1 MKRFLKIIK
10 RLQPY
15 KKWLGL
21 SIFFNVLMAIFTIA
35 GIPLFIPFFEILF
48 SDKKATVITEN
59 GSGIKEDITNL
70 LSGVLSETDP
80 DTALNYIIF
89 LIIFIFLLKNVSR
102 YLAHFFIAPVRNGF
116 IRDLRKELFD
126 HLISLPI
133 QFFKKNKKGDLL
145 ARMSMDIQETE
156 NSILNILE
164 TLIKSPLLILGSLI
178 FMFYVSYELTL
189 LVLLMIPFTILII
202 GGLSRTL
209 KRQSGVAQE
218 KLGDLMA
225 ILDEAVT
232 GNKIIKSF
240 NANQLL
246 KNKFAKTNNSH
257 KHLLTRIL
265 WRKDLGSPLAEILA
279 VMVIAGLMY
288 YAARLVFIDKLS
300 PDTFFAFIYAFFIII
315 EPAKS
320 FSAAFYSYR
329 TGVADLER
337 LVKLL
342 NIQNPVE
349 LNPNGISISDLKEKI
364 EFHGVSYQYP
374 DGASPVL
381 KNISLEI
388 KKGQKIAIVGASGAG
403 KTTLVDLLP
412 RFMDYNEGKILIDGI
427 SIKELN
433 LQDLRS
439 IIGIVTQDSIL
450 FNDTIGQNISFGMQA
465 KSLEQIKGAA
475 KIANID
481 SFVDELP
488 LTYNSLVGD
497 QGNKLSGGQK
507 QRIAIA
513 RAVLKNA
520 PILILDE
527 ATSSLDSASEK
538 KVQQALKIL
547 MKDKTAL
554 IIAHRLSTVQ
564 EADKIIVLQ
573 DGKIIEAGNHEELM
587 HKNGEYFKFVQLQT
601 LKKDWTE

>member
-1 MKRFLKIIK
+1 
-10 RLQPY
+10 
-15 KKWLGL
+15 
-21 SIFFNVLMAIFTIA
+21 
-35 GIPLFIPFFEILF
+35 
-48 SDKKATVITEN
+48 
-59 GSGIKEDITNL
+59 
-70 LSGVLSETDP
+70 
-80 DTALNYIIF
+80 
-89 LIIFIFLLKNVSR
+89 
-102 YLAHFFIAPVRNGF
+102 
-116 IRDLRKELFD
+116 
-126 HLISLPI
+126 
-133 QFFKKNKKGDLL
+133 
-145 ARMSMDIQETE
+145 
-156 NSILNILE
+156 
-164 TLIKSPLLILGSLI
+164 
-178 FMFYVSYELTL
+178 
-189 LVLLMIPFTILII
+189 
-202 GGLSRTL
+202 
-209 KRQSGVAQE
+209 
-218 KLGDLMA
+218 
-225 ILDEAVT
+225 
-232 GNKIIKSF
+232 
-240 NANQLL
+240 
-246 KNKFAKTNNSH
+246 
-257 KHLLTRIL
+257 
-265 WRKDLGSPLAEILA
+265 
-279 VMVIAGLMY
+279 
-288 YAARLVFIDKLS
+288 
-300 PDTFFAFIYAFFIII
+300 
-315 EPAKS
+315 
-320 FSAAFYSYR
+320 
-329 TGVADLER
+329 
-337 LVKLL
+337 
-342 NIQNPVE
+342 
-349 LNPNGISISDLKEKI
+349 
-364 EFHGVSYQYP
+364 
-374 DGASPVL
+374 
-381 KNISLEI
+381 
-388 KKGQKIAIVGASGAG
+388 
-403 KTTLVDLLP
+403 
-412 RFMDYNEGKILIDGI
+412 MDYNEGKILIDGI